1 MNKGSYIII
10 TFKEWANWIEY
21 SLLRADLN
29 RVKIYNGTPT
39 SMQNVFSAAPD
50 ITFIEDNEFV
60 VVSLANNYPRHINL
74 PENSVSCYLSIDS
87 VEHFYA
93 VSERGARLLA
103 YTAANLKTNLST
115 DIEIAQGWDA
125 FCRQQQAV
133 INREKS
139 IKFCKIID
147 LGLTDEKIQLIDIND
162 TNNFFKYLG
171 IFRSF
176 NNKPEYLERFSGT
189 KAYGGMATRFLVKQL
204 KSKIG
209 TSVIEK
215 LETFSAE
222 ISYEPFYKD
231 LIKLQTRD
239 DLTQCFF
246 NIKNIALIKEK
257 VGSEAIIENN
267 NKNIEPI
274 PLLALSL
281 YLHYEMLL
289 NSQIEIN
296 LNSLKFDLE
305 ILKHCYAEQSE
316 DTHITVAY
324 LLGELYPDIMINSLY
339 AAKTNKPS
347 VMNMEYL
354 ESLKP
359 KLPVLDQEKF
369 DALTKN
375 LIFIIEIPQDETV
388 AVSDAVT
395 EPAPPSPAE
404 ENSVVLK
411 NNVPTPSKP
420 CDYEANNSSDTS
432 SLIITQ
438 PISPEENSPDKEIC
452 TTADHPSNSTEEKIQ
467 EDYSKNDIKV
477 ENGSIE
483 ANQST
488 RKHNEIS
495 AIMTAMSELNI
506 NLKTWSELATEL
518 KKKKY
523 RGSISIENTKNLKD
537 KLRELDSERKIDFS
551 KNLSAES
558 IELVK
563 ILLRSCI

>member
-1 MNKGSYIII
+1 MNKGCYITI

-60 VVSLANNYPRHINL
+60 VASLANDYPRHINL

-87 VEHFYA
+87 VENFYA
-93 VSERGARLLA
+93 VSERGAQLLA
-103 YTAANLKTNLST
+103 HTAINLKTNLST

-133 INREKS
+133 TNREKS

-147 LGLTDEKIQLIDIND
+147 LGLTDKKIQLIDIND
-162 TNNFFKYLG
+162 TNNFVKYLG

-189 KAYGGMATRFLVKQL
+189 KAYGGMATRFLVTEL
-204 KSKIG
+204 KSKIS

-215 LETFSAE
+215 LETFSTE
-222 ISYEPFYKD
+222 ISYKIFYKD

-239 DLTQCFF
+239 DLTQCFL
-246 NIKNIALIKEK
+246 NMNNIALIKEK

-296 LNSLKFDLE
+296 LSSLKFDLE
-305 ILKHCYAEQSE
+305 ILKHCYAKQSQE
-316 DTHITVAY
+316 THITVAY
-324 LLGELYPDIMINSLY
+324 LLGELYPDVMVNSLY
-339 AAKTNKPS
+339 AAKTNTPS

-359 KLPVLDQEKF
+359 KLPILDQEKF

-375 LIFIIEIPQDETV
+375 LKFIIETPQDETV
-388 AVSDAVT
+388 TTSDTVDESATST
-395 EPAPPSPAE
+395 E
-404 ENSVVLK
+404 
-411 NNVPTPSKP
+411 
-420 CDYEANNSSDTS
+420 DNSSDREKSKEGDSTS
-432 SLIITQ
+432 STVEKN
-438 PISPEENSPDKEIC
+438 IS
-452 TTADHPSNSTEEKIQ
+452 
-467 EDYSKNDIKV
+467 EDES
-477 ENGSIE
+477 
-483 ANQST
+483 
-488 RKHNEIS
+488 
-495 AIMTAMSELNI
+495 
-506 NLKTWSELATEL
+506 
-518 KKKKY
+518 KKKY
-523 RGSISIENTKNLKD
+523 EAKD
-537 KLRELDSERKIDFS
+537 SDSSHPDLFGQSNELDSTESVKQHHSQLNLSEKDTALLAIKAALNNETVAKEKTWNALRKELIQKECKVFIS
-551 KNLSAES
+551 LKNVESFRSELRRLGLEENFAKKNLSVIFVDYKKLIES
-558 IELVK
+558 LCDK
-563 ILLRSCI
+563 IANKGEA

>member
-1 MNKGSYIII
+1 MNKGCYITI

-60 VVSLANNYPRHINL
+60 VASLANDYPRHINL

-87 VEHFYA
+87 VENFYA
-93 VSERGARLLA
+93 VSERGAQLLA
-103 YTAANLKTNLST
+103 HTAINLKTNLST

-133 INREKS
+133 TNREKS

-162 TNNFFKYLG
+162 TNNFVKYLG

-189 KAYGGMATRFLVKQL
+189 KAYGGMATRFLVTEL
-204 KSKIG
+204 KSKIS

-215 LETFSAE
+215 LETFSTE
-222 ISYEPFYKD
+222 ISYKIFYKD

-239 DLTQCFF
+239 DLTQCFL
-246 NIKNIALIKEK
+246 NMNNIALIKEK

-296 LNSLKFDLE
+296 LSSLKFDLE
-305 ILKHCYAEQSE
+305 ILKHCYAKQSQE
-316 DTHITVAY
+316 THITVAY
-324 LLGELYPDIMINSLY
+324 LLGELYPDVMVNSLY
-339 AAKTNKPS
+339 AAKTNTPS

-359 KLPVLDQEKF
+359 KLPILDQEKF

-375 LIFIIEIPQDETV
+375 LKFIIETPQDETV
-388 AVSDAVT
+388 TTSDTVDESATST
-395 EPAPPSPAE
+395 E
-404 ENSVVLK
+404 
-411 NNVPTPSKP
+411 
-420 CDYEANNSSDTS
+420 DNSSDREKSKEGDSTS
-432 SLIITQ
+432 STVEKN
-438 PISPEENSPDKEIC
+438 IS
-452 TTADHPSNSTEEKIQ
+452 
-467 EDYSKNDIKV
+467 EDES
-477 ENGSIE
+477 
-483 ANQST
+483 
-488 RKHNEIS
+488 
-495 AIMTAMSELNI
+495 
-506 NLKTWSELATEL
+506 
-518 KKKKY
+518 KKKY
-523 RGSISIENTKNLKD
+523 EAKD
-537 KLRELDSERKIDFS
+537 SDSSHPDLFGQSNELDSTESVKQHHSQLNLSEKDTALLAIKAALNNETVAKEKTWNALRKELIQKECKVFIS
-551 KNLSAES
+551 LKNVESFRSELRRLGLEENFAKKNLSVIFVDYKKLIES
-558 IELVK
+558 LCDK
-563 ILLRSCI
+563 IANKGEA

>member
-1 MNKGSYIII
+1 MNKGCYITI

-60 VVSLANNYPRHINL
+60 VASLANDYPRHINL

-93 VSERGARLLA
+93 VSERGAQLLA
-103 YTAANLKTNLST
+103 HTAINLKTNLST

-133 INREKS
+133 TNREKS

-147 LGLTDEKIQLIDIND
+147 LGLTDKKIQLIDIND
-162 TNNFFKYLG
+162 TNNFVKYLG

-189 KAYGGMATRFLVKQL
+189 KAYGGMATRFLVTEL

-222 ISYEPFYKD
+222 ISYKIFYKD

-239 DLTQCFF
+239 DLTQCFL
-246 NIKNIALIKEK
+246 NMNNIALIKEK

-296 LNSLKFDLE
+296 LSSLKFDLE
-305 ILKHCYAEQSE
+305 ILKHCYAKQSQE
-316 DTHITVAY
+316 THITVAY
-324 LLGELYPDIMINSLY
+324 LLGELYPDVMVNSLY
-339 AAKTNKPS
+339 AAKTNTPS

-359 KLPVLDQEKF
+359 KLPILDQEKF

-375 LIFIIEIPQDETV
+375 LKFIIETPQDETV
-388 AVSDAVT
+388 TTSDTAAESATST
-395 EPAPPSPAE
+395 E
-404 ENSVVLK
+404 
-411 NNVPTPSKP
+411 
-420 CDYEANNSSDTS
+420 DNSSDREKSKEGDSIS
-432 SLIITQ
+432 SAVEKN
-438 PISPEENSPDKEIC
+438 IS
-452 TTADHPSNSTEEKIQ
+452 
-467 EDYSKNDIKV
+467 EDES
-477 ENGSIE
+477 
-483 ANQST
+483 
-488 RKHNEIS
+488 
-495 AIMTAMSELNI
+495 
-506 NLKTWSELATEL
+506 
-518 KKKKY
+518 KKKY
-523 RGSISIENTKNLKD
+523 EAKD
-537 KLRELDSERKIDFS
+537 KDIDSSHPDLFGQSNELDSTESVKQHHSQLNLSEKDTALLAIKAALNNETVAKEKTWNALRKELIQKECKVFIS
-551 KNLSAES
+551 LKNVESFRSELRRLGLEENFAKKNLSVIFVDYKKLIES
-558 IELVK
+558 LCDK
-563 ILLRSCI
+563 IANKEEA

>member
-1 MNKGSYIII
+1 MNKGCYITI

-60 VVSLANNYPRHINL
+60 VASLANDYPRHINL

-93 VSERGARLLA
+93 VSERGAQLLA
-103 YTAANLKTNLST
+103 HTAINLKTNLST

-133 INREKS
+133 TNREKS

-147 LGLTDEKIQLIDIND
+147 LGLTDKKIQLIDIND
-162 TNNFFKYLG
+162 TNNFVKYLG

-189 KAYGGMATRFLVKQL
+189 KAYGGMATRFLVTEL

-215 LETFSAE
+215 LETFSTE
-222 ISYEPFYKD
+222 ISYKIFYKD

-239 DLTQCFF
+239 DLTQCFL
-246 NIKNIALIKEK
+246 NMNNIALIKEK

-296 LNSLKFDLE
+296 LSSLKFDLE
-305 ILKHCYAEQSE
+305 ILKHCYAKQSQE
-316 DTHITVAY
+316 THITVAY
-324 LLGELYPDIMINSLY
+324 LLGELYPDVMVNSLY
-339 AAKTNKPS
+339 AAKTNTPS

-359 KLPVLDQEKF
+359 KLPILDQEKF

-375 LIFIIEIPQDETV
+375 LKFIIETPQDETV
-388 AVSDAVT
+388 TTSDTAAESATST
-395 EPAPPSPAE
+395 E
-404 ENSVVLK
+404 
-411 NNVPTPSKP
+411 
-420 CDYEANNSSDTS
+420 DNSSDREKSKEGDSIS
-432 SLIITQ
+432 STVEKN
-438 PISPEENSPDKEIC
+438 IS
-452 TTADHPSNSTEEKIQ
+452 
-467 EDYSKNDIKV
+467 EDES
-477 ENGSIE
+477 
-483 ANQST
+483 
-488 RKHNEIS
+488 
-495 AIMTAMSELNI
+495 
-506 NLKTWSELATEL
+506 
-518 KKKKY
+518 KKKY
-523 RGSISIENTKNLKD
+523 EAKD
-537 KLRELDSERKIDFS
+537 IDSSHPDLFGQSNELDSTESVKQHHSQLNLSEKDTALLAIKAALNNETVAKEKTWNALRKELIQKECKVFIS
-551 KNLSAES
+551 LKNVESFRSELRRLGLEENFAKKNLSVIFVDYKKLIES
-558 IELVK
+558 LCDK
-563 ILLRSCI
+563 IANKEEA

>member
-1 MNKGSYIII
+1 MNKGCYITI

-60 VVSLANNYPRHINL
+60 VASLANDYPRHINL

-93 VSERGARLLA
+93 VSERGAQLLA
-103 YTAANLKTNLST
+103 HTAINLKTNLST

-133 INREKS
+133 TNREKS

-147 LGLTDEKIQLIDIND
+147 LGLTDKKIQLIDIND
-162 TNNFFKYLG
+162 TNNFVKYLG

-189 KAYGGMATRFLVKQL
+189 KAYGGMATRFLVTEL
-204 KSKIG
+204 KSKIS

-215 LETFSAE
+215 LETFSTE
-222 ISYEPFYKD
+222 ISYKIFYKD

-239 DLTQCFF
+239 DLTQCFL
-246 NIKNIALIKEK
+246 NMNNIALIKEK

-296 LNSLKFDLE
+296 LSSLKFDLE
-305 ILKHCYAEQSE
+305 ILKHCYAKQSQE
-316 DTHITVAY
+316 THITVAY
-324 LLGELYPDIMINSLY
+324 LLGELYPDVMVNSLY
-339 AAKTNKPS
+339 AAKTNTPS

-359 KLPVLDQEKF
+359 KLPILDQEKF

-375 LIFIIEIPQDETV
+375 LKFIIETPQDETV
-388 AVSDAVT
+388 TTSDTAAESATST
-395 EPAPPSPAE
+395 E
-404 ENSVVLK
+404 
-411 NNVPTPSKP
+411 
-420 CDYEANNSSDTS
+420 DNSSDREKSKDIDYSHPDLFGQSNESDSTES
-432 SLIITQ
+432 VKQHHSQLNLSEKDTALLAIKAALNNETVAKEKTWNALRKELIQKECKVFISLKNVE
-438 PISPEENSPDKEIC
+438 SFRSELRRLGLEENFAK
-452 TTADHPSNSTEEKIQ
+452 
-467 EDYSKNDIKV
+467 
-477 ENGSIE
+477 
-483 ANQST
+483 
-488 RKHNEIS
+488 
-495 AIMTAMSELNI
+495 
-506 NLKTWSELATEL
+506 
-518 KKKKY
+518 
-523 RGSISIENTKNLKD
+523 
-537 KLRELDSERKIDFS
+537 
-551 KNLSAES
+551 KNLSVIFVDYKKLIES
-558 IELVK
+558 LCDK
-563 ILLRSCI
+563 IANKGEA

>member
-1 MNKGSYIII
+1 MNKGCYITI

-60 VVSLANNYPRHINL
+60 VASLANDYPRHINL

-93 VSERGARLLA
+93 VSERGAQLLA
-103 YTAANLKTNLST
+103 HTAINLKTNLST

-133 INREKS
+133 TNREKS

-147 LGLTDEKIQLIDIND
+147 LGLTDKKIQLIDIND
-162 TNNFFKYLG
+162 TNNFVKYLG

-189 KAYGGMATRFLVKQL
+189 KAYGGMATRFLVTEL
-204 KSKIG
+204 KSKIS

-215 LETFSAE
+215 LETFSTE
-222 ISYEPFYKD
+222 ISYKIFYKD

-239 DLTQCFF
+239 DLTQCFL
-246 NIKNIALIKEK
+246 NMNNIALIKEK

-296 LNSLKFDLE
+296 LSSLKFDLE
-305 ILKHCYAEQSE
+305 ILKHCYAKQSQE
-316 DTHITVAY
+316 THITVAY

-339 AAKTNKPS
+339 AAKTNTPS

-359 KLPVLDQEKF
+359 KLPILDQEKF

-375 LIFIIEIPQDETV
+375 LKFIIETPQDETV
-388 AVSDAVT
+388 TTSDTAAESATST
-395 EPAPPSPAE
+395 E
-404 ENSVVLK
+404 
-411 NNVPTPSKP
+411 
-420 CDYEANNSSDTS
+420 DNSSDREKSKEGDSIS
-432 SLIITQ
+432 SAVEKN
-438 PISPEENSPDKEIC
+438 IS
-452 TTADHPSNSTEEKIQ
+452 
-467 EDYSKNDIKV
+467 EDES
-477 ENGSIE
+477 
-483 ANQST
+483 
-488 RKHNEIS
+488 
-495 AIMTAMSELNI
+495 
-506 NLKTWSELATEL
+506 
-518 KKKKY
+518 KKKN
-523 RGSISIENTKNLKD
+523 EAKD
-537 KLRELDSERKIDFS
+537 KDIDSSHPDLFGQSNELDSTESVKQHHSQLNLSEKDTALLAIKAALNNETVAKEKTWNALRKELIQKECKVFIS
-551 KNLSAES
+551 LKNVESFRSELRRLGLEENFAKKNLSVIFVDYKKLIES
-558 IELVK
+558 LCDK
-563 ILLRSCI
+563 IANKEEA